1 MIHAFSDFSQLPG
14 QPWPSSQI
22 APSISSAC
30 ISSSTPP
37 RSRAGERSTPST
49 LSRAASRLLWRLSRG
64 AVQAVRF
71 FIRPLVLVFASRFGL
86 RQTLIT
92 GTILTAAQYPILA
105 EIGGIGPVLYA
116 LIVVTAVS
124 DVFYW
129 SSYHATFAT
138 LGDDEHRGSQLS
150 AQIAGMALVGIVSPI
165 LSGWLLTTFVPRVAF
180 NFSSQIVLFS
190 VIPMLWT
197 PNTPIQRHIEGG
209 FRAALGDTLLLQ
221 SMDGF
226 VAAGTVFIWQI
237 ALFLTLGGSYV
248 NYGGNEAV
256 HRLEQQRVAERGAD
270 TALNV
275 ALNGRVGRPQ
285 HRDDREEDDQAAE
298 VERDARAEG
307 GEQPAALDRADD
319 ADQRHA
325 GDLGAALRAAMLVI
339 AELGEGRVIARPVE
353 DVGLRGDEDQRVE
366 HRSDAADFCEDRVLH
381 GCQYRSGEQL
391 L

>member
-1 MIHAFSDFSQLPG
+1 MAFFATRAVNLFSLHFIIFSAAFQGGGAFYAIYLVKSGISIPLAL
-14 QPWPSSQI
+14 I
-22 APSISSAC
+22 A
-30 ISSSTPP
+30 
-37 RSRAGERSTPST
+37 
-49 LSRAASRLLWRLSRG
+49 LG

-92 GTILTAAQYPILA
+92 GTILTAVQYPILA

-116 LIVVTAVS
+116 LIFVTAVS

-129 SSYHATFAT
+129 SSYHATFAK
-138 LGDDEHRGSQLS
+138 LGDDEHRGSQIS

-165 LSGWLLTTFVPRVAF
+165 LSGWLLATFGPRIAF
-180 NFSSQIVLFS
+180 NFSGLIVLFS

-248 NYGGNEAV
+248 NYGGALAV
-256 HRLEQQRVAERGAD
+256 
-270 TALNV
+270 
-275 ALNGRVGRPQ
+275 
-285 HRDDREEDDQAAE
+285 
-298 VERDARAEG
+298 
-307 GEQPAALDRADD
+307 AALAGAVGGMALGRFIDRGHGA
-319 ADQRHA
+319 RMVWIGA
-325 GDLGAALRAAMLVI
+325 GVYSAVVLLRVLSNGHPLFAFAVSALSPIGAALYTPVMMTPIYTRAKASPCVLRFHIVMEGGWDTGNVIGTFLSAALIAMGMTLGGAMLLTHIGTITCLVVLRRYFLTHPSQHLAP
-339 AELGEGRVIARPVE
+339 AEA
-353 DVGLRGDEDQRVE
+353 
-366 HRSDAADFCEDRVLH
+366 
-381 GCQYRSGEQL
+381 
-391 L
+391 

>member
-1 MIHAFSDFSQLPG
+1 MAFFANRAVNLFSLHFIIFSAAFQGGGAFYAIYLVKSGISIPLAL
-14 QPWPSSQI
+14 I
-22 APSISSAC
+22 A
-30 ISSSTPP
+30 
-37 RSRAGERSTPST
+37 
-49 LSRAASRLLWRLSRG
+49 LG

-86 RQTLIT
+86 RQTLIP

-129 SSYHATFAT
+129 SSYHATFAK
-138 LGDDEHRGSQLS
+138 LGDDEHRGSQIS

-165 LSGWLLTTFVPRVAF
+165 LSGWMLATFGPRIAF
-180 NFSSQIVLFS
+180 NVSGLIVLFS

-248 NYGGNEAV
+248 NYGGALAV
-256 HRLEQQRVAERGAD
+256 
-270 TALNV
+270 
-275 ALNGRVGRPQ
+275 
-285 HRDDREEDDQAAE
+285 
-298 VERDARAEG
+298 
-307 GEQPAALDRADD
+307 AALAGAVGGMALGRFIDRGHGA
-319 ADQRHA
+319 RMVWIGA
-325 GDLGAALRAAMLVI
+325 GVYSAVVLLRVLSNGHPLFAFAVSALSPIGAALYTPVMMTPIYTRAKASPCVLRFHIVMEGGWDTGNVIGTFLSAALIAMGMTLGSAMLLSLVGTI
-339 AELGEGRVIARPVE
+339 TCLVVLRRYFLTHPSQHLAPAEA
-353 DVGLRGDEDQRVE
+353 
-366 HRSDAADFCEDRVLH
+366 
-381 GCQYRSGEQL
+381 
-391 L
+391 

>member
-129 SSYHATFAT
+129 SCFHATFAK
-138 LGDDEHRGSQLS
+138 LGDDEHRGSQIS

-165 LSGWLLTTFVPRVAF
+165 LSGWLLATFGPRVAF
-180 NFSSQIVLFS
+180 NISGLIVLIS

-197 PNTPIQRHIEGG
+197 PNTPNQRHIEGG

-248 NYGGNEAV
+248 NYGGALAV
-256 HRLEQQRVAERGAD
+256 
-270 TALNV
+270 
-275 ALNGRVGRPQ
+275 
-285 HRDDREEDDQAAE
+285 
-298 VERDARAEG
+298 
-307 GEQPAALDRADD
+307 AALAGAVGGMALGRFIDRGHGA
-319 ADQRHA
+319 RMVWIGA
-325 GDLGAALRAAMLVI
+325 GVYSAVVLLRVLSNGHPLFAFAVSALSPIGAALYTPVMMTPIYTRAKASPCVLRFHIVM
-339 AELGEGRVIARPVE
+339 EGGWVFGFVF
-353 DVGLRGDEDQRVE
+353 GLFL
-366 HRSDAADFCEDRVLH
+366 S
-381 GCQYRSGEQL
+381 
-391 L
+391 

>member
-1 MIHAFSDFSQLPG
+1 MAFFANRAVNLFSLHF
-14 QPWPSSQI
+14 I
-22 APSISSAC
+22 IFSAAFQGGGAFYA
-30 ISSSTPP
+30 IYLVKSGISTPL
-37 RSRAGERSTPST
+37 A
-49 LSRAASRLLWRLSRG
+49 LVALG

-165 LSGWLLTTFVPRVAF
+165 LSGWLLATFGPRVAF
-180 NFSSQIVLFS
+180 NFSGLIVLFS

-209 FRAALGDTLLLQ
+209 FRAARGDTLLLQ

-248 NYGGNEAV
+248 NYGGALAV
-256 HRLEQQRVAERGAD
+256 
-270 TALNV
+270 
-275 ALNGRVGRPQ
+275 
-285 HRDDREEDDQAAE
+285 
-298 VERDARAEG
+298 
-307 GEQPAALDRADD
+307 AALAGAVGGMALGRFIDRGHGA
-319 ADQRHA
+319 RMVWIGA
-325 GDLGAALRAAMLVI
+325 GVYSAVVLLRVLSNGHPLFAFAVSALSPIGAALYTPVMMTPIYTRAKASPCVLRFHIVMEGGWDTGNVIGTFLSAALIAMGMTLGSAMLLSLVGTI
-339 AELGEGRVIARPVE
+339 TCLVVLRRYFLAHPSQHLAPAEA
-353 DVGLRGDEDQRVE
+353 
-366 HRSDAADFCEDRVLH
+366 
-381 GCQYRSGEQL
+381 
-391 L
+391 